1 VSLGDAW
8 GICIICILLKNV
20 LNYKRYCGWDIHK
33 DSILPKNFKTE
44 IKQFATTTEE
54 VEELKVWLKSHPV
67 GWVVMENT
75 GIYTMPIWR
84 LLEND
89 FYFEVGPSVFNQA
102 NA

>member
-1 VSLGDAW
+1 MTNVHKNFLLQKWNKNSVSLGDAW

-54 VEELKVWLKSHPV
+54 VEELKVWLKNHPV
-67 GWVVMENT
+67 G
-75 GIYTMPIWR
+75 
-84 LLEND
+84 
-89 FYFEVGPSVFNQA
+89 
-102 NA
+102 